1 MERIEALLNVVEN
14 SAGDLEKADLAEQR
28 VIEEVRQLA
37 RSLGEETS
45 PGSLVKLDN
54 KRALAK
60 VFRDMIKGLTF
71 LLETAEF
78 KNEILESQT
87 IIFSEI

>member
-1 MERIEALLNVVEN
+1 MTIR
-14 SAGDLEKADLAEQR
+14 
-28 VIEEVRQLA
+28 
-37 RSLGEETS
+37 
-45 PGSLVKLDN
+45 
-54 KRALAK
+54 RALAK